1 MQVFCK
7 ESSSG
12 MGGILTLQVASSDT
26 IREVKAKIAAA
37 QPRGQSGSCT
47 CSMRLQYGQHT
58 ELADGHTLADYN
70 IQQWSTL
77 DLRISR
83 ARCLPACTAAGA
95 GAAAAEA
102 IPACTLPILFQDEH
116 FVAVSKPAG
125 LLVHTTPEARGATD
139 TVLRRLEAQLDLPK
153 LWPVHRL
160 DRGTSG
166 ALVLALSSAAAAAL
180 SAQWQQ
186 CPDDADDG
194 VESAVADGA
203 VSKEYLALV
212 AGTTAEAFES
222 KEPLTNRRIQTKAA
236 RRKKKRDRA
245 EAADPSSGGVF
256 DLESIPDLAKRR
268 YVAALV
274 ALCEQAGGSATIAA
288 LAEQCR
294 AEEFG
299 LPAGTG
305 LRATVSEWPKL
316 WAIRQKEHAGETG
329 KVRVVCLLRALKG
342 QDAAAGEAV
351 ETQRPS
357 KLLRREREHEEW
369 TQESDQQDPL
379 HGYQHAGQVDNTPRG
394 AAGAAP
400 SPELERQPAHTMFR
414 RLATS
419 HTIASSVEPAK
430 QPEPVALSLLVASLK
445 TGRRHQIRRHLSKL
459 RTPIVGDAEHGIG
472 KVNRPLRALG
482 LQRPFLHAFRL
493 SFEHPMRED
502 KQDRKVT
509 VIAPLASDLVAF
521 LRAAGL
527 GELSAAADAEITR
540 DGD

>member
-7 ESSSG
+7 DSSSG
-12 MGGILTLQVASSDT
+12 TAAVLTLEVGSSDT
-26 IREVKAKIAAA
+26 IQQVKAKIICQAREA
-37 QPRGQSGSCT
+37 QSSPARYCV
-47 CSMRLQYGQHT
+47 CAIRLQYGQHT
-58 ELADGHTLADYN
+58 ELADERTLAHYG

-77 DLRISR
+77 DWRVSR
-83 ARCLPACTAAGA
+83 VRCLPTCAAAMVPAAGA
-95 GAAAAEA
+95 SAGAGETS
-102 IPACTLPILFQDEH
+102 PATLPIIFQDEH

-125 LLVHTTPEARGATD
+125 LLVHPTPEARGATD
-139 TVLRRLEAQLDLPK
+139 TVLSRLESQLGMPK

-186 CPDDADDG
+186 HPDDIEDGENVMAD
-194 VESAVADGA
+194 AA

-212 AGTTAEAFES
+212 VGATAGSFES
-222 KEPLTNRRIQTKAA
+222 REPLTNRRIQTKAA

-245 EAADPSSGGVF
+245 EAADLSSGGMF
-256 DLESIPDLAKRR
+256 DLETIADVAKRR

-274 ALCEQAGGSATIAA
+274 ALCDQAGGSATIAA

-316 WAIRQKEHAGETG
+316 WAIRQEKRVGEGG
-329 KVRVVCLLRALKG
+329 KVRVVRLLRALKSC
-342 QDAAAGEAV
+342 DGEAV
-351 ETQRPS
+351 GETCDSDRSKRQRHECEEDSETPEQAS
-357 KLLRREREHEEW
+357 K
-369 TQESDQQDPL
+369 TQGRQ
-379 HGYQHAGQVDNTPRG
+379 HGDNADNHDFVVT
-394 AAGAAP
+394 AAP
-400 SPELERQPAHTMFR
+400 AERQAAHTIFR

-419 HTIASSVEPAK
+419 SVSSAIVEHA
-430 QPEPVALSLLVASLK
+430 EHSTLSLLVATLK

-459 RTPIVGDAEHGIG
+459 RTPIVGDAEHGMG
-472 KVNRPLRALG
+472 KVNRPLRGLG

-493 SFEHPMRED
+493 TFKHPMRED
-502 KQDRKVT
+502 NRR
-509 VIAPLASDLVAF
+509 VILKAPLTSDLVAF
-521 LRAAGL
+521 LHAAGL
-527 GELSAAADAEITR
+527 KDINAAVEAELSKSGE
-540 DGD
+540 

>member
-37 QPRGQSGSCT
+37 QPRGQSGPCT

-58 ELADGHTLADYN
+58 ELADGRSLADYS

-77 DLRISR
+77 DLRVSR
-83 ARCLPACTAAGA
+83 GRCLPACAAADAGDGDGA
-95 GAAAAEA
+95 GAAEA
-102 IPACTLPILFQDEH
+102 MPATLPILFQDEH

-139 TVLRRLEAQLDLPK
+139 TVLRRLEAQLGLPK

-186 CPDDADDG
+186 CPDDAGDG

-245 EAADPSSGGVF
+245 EAADHSSGGVF
-256 DLESIPDLAKRR
+256 DLEAIPDLAKRR

-274 ALCEQAGGSATIAA
+274 ALCEQAGGSATVAA

-316 WAIRQKEHAGETG
+316 WAIRQEERAGEAG
-329 KVRVVCLLRALKG
+329 KVRVVRLLRALKG
-342 QDAAAGEAV
+342 QAADTGEEAV
-351 ETQRPS
+351 GTQHPS
-357 KLLRREREHEEW
+357 KRQRSEREHEEW
-369 TQESDQQDPL
+369 AQKSDQQDQSQ
-379 HGYQHAGQVDNTPRG
+379 GEQQHAGQVDDARG
-394 AAGAAP
+394 AAAGAAP
-400 SPELERQPAHTMFR
+400 SLERQAAHTIFR
-414 RLATS
+414 RLAAS
-419 HTIASSVEPAK
+419 HTVPSSGEPGE
-430 QPEPVALSLLVASLK
+430 QPEPLALSLLVASLK

-459 RTPIVGDAEHGIG
+459 RTPIVGDAEHGMG
-472 KVNRPLRALG
+472 KVNIYVYDDIYA
-482 LQRPFLHAFRL
+482 
-493 SFEHPMRED
+493 
-502 KQDRKVT
+502 
-509 VIAPLASDLVAF
+509 
-521 LRAAGL
+521 
-527 GELSAAADAEITR
+527 ELCCIQ
-540 DGD
+540 